1 MKLDIEVII
10 LFFFSELD
18 CGWFIQLVQLLHS
31 YACHLLALSHGLVDE
46 PRAPSFDCLAVDSFP
61 EVLLILQ
68 RGLMD
73 LLPEPLLVFS
83 IIIST
88 FVFALHLLVSISWGG
103 HSLHACSCRSFT
115 LQ

>member
-1 MKLDIEVII
+1 MKLVVEVII
-10 LFFFSELD
+10 LFFFSKMG
-18 CGWFIQLVQLLHS
+18 CGWFIQLALLLHS

-46 PRAPSFDCLAVDSFP
+46 ARAPSFDCLAVDSFP

-73 LLPEPLLVFS
+73 LLPEPLLVFC
-83 IIIST
+83 IITST
-88 FVFALHLLVSISWGG
+88 FVFALHLLVSVRWSS
-103 HSLHACSCRSFT
+103 HSLRTCSRRSFT